1 MALIINIETSS
12 AVCSVCLASN
22 GVVIDYREDRNKNSH
37 ARVLNLLIE
46 DLLKSNG
53 KTFNDVDAFAVSAG
67 PGSYTGLR
75 IGVSAAKGFCYALNK
90 KLIGVPTLLSLAS
103 AIKTKQPHAQYIMPA
118 IDARRED
125 AYAAVYDS
133 NYNEVLPTAMYT
145 LNEEL
150 KEQLKALGTVT
161 IGGDCIEKFRTAYP
175 DASLQYAAGVE
186 CDARLIAALAEQ
198 MYNAGT
204 FADLAYYE
212 PLYIN
217 EPTVKLPKKPKN

>member
-1 MALIINIETSS
+1 MALIVNIETSS
-12 AVCSVCLASN
+12 VVCSVCLAAD
-22 GVVIDYREDRNKNSH
+22 GVVVAHREDRNKNSH

-46 DLLKSNG
+46 DMLKEAG
-53 KTFNDVDAFAVSAG
+53 KTFADVDAFAVSAG

-103 AIKTKQPHAQYIMPA
+103 AIKAKYPNAQYIMPV

-125 AYAAVYDS
+125 VFSAVYDAEL
-133 NYNEVLPTAMYT
+133 NEVLPTAMYT
-145 LNEEL
+145 LNADL
-150 KEQLKALGTVT
+150 QQQLAEVGTIT
-161 IGGDCIEKFRTAYP
+161 IGGDCVEKCKTALP
-175 DASLQYAAGVE
+175 NADITYAEGIE
-186 CDARLIAALAEQ
+186 CDARLLAPFAEQ
-198 MYNAGT
+198 YYKAGN

-217 EPTVKLPKKPKN
+217 EPVKLVKKQK